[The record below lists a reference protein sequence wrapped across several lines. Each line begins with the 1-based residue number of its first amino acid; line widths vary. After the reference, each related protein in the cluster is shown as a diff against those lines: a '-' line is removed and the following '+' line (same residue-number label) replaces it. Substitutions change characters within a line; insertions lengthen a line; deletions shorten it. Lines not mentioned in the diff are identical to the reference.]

1 MSMQRAIVYIF
12 TGDGMGQTHDQ
23 ELRQILAGKFFQLL
37 VVADPLPKV
46 VCFYTDG
53 VKLACEGSPILKELE
68 ALERRGVHLV
78 LCNTCLNRLGLSDAV
93 RVGIVGGMT
102 DIITAMNT
110 ADSVITL

>member
-1 MSMQRAIVYIF
+1 MERAVVYMF
-12 TGDGMGQTHDQ
+12 PSDGMGQTHDQ
-23 ELRQILAGKFFQLL
+23 ELRNILAGKLIQLL
-37 VVADPLPKV
+37 MLADPLPKA

-68 ALERRGVHLV
+68 DLEKRGVHLV

-102 DIITAMNT
+102 DILTAMHT